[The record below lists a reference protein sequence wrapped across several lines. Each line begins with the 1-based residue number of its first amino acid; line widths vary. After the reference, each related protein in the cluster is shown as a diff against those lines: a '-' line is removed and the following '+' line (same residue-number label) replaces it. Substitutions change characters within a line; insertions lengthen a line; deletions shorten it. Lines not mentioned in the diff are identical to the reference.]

1 MDKKTLMP
9 REKLA
14 KYGVANLTDLEL
26 LRILVGSGN
35 KHVSAEQTSRQILK
49 MFKDRGSSI
58 TYDELSR
65 VQGMG
70 PAKTCE
76 IIALLELGKRY
87 LVPVDGPKIEST
99 EDAVRQLSNI
109 KYKKQEC
116 FVVMTLDGANRL
128 IDNVIV
134 FQGTLNQSLVHP
146 REIFAKALEDRAAKI
161 IVAHNHPSGNLE
173 PSKDD
178 IMITGKLKE
187 AGRIMGIDVLEH
199 IVVSKDGYQSI
210 DCV

>member
-1 MDKKTLMP
+1 MP

-49 MFKDRGSSI
+49 MLKDRGSSI
-58 TYDELSR
+58 TYEELFR

-99 EDAVRQLSNI
+99 EDAVRQLNNI
-109 KYKKQEC
+109 KY
-116 FVVMTLDGANRL
+116 
-128 IDNVIV
+128 
-134 FQGTLNQSLVHP
+134 
-146 REIFAKALEDRAAKI
+146 
-161 IVAHNHPSGNLE
+161 
-173 PSKDD
+173 
-178 IMITGKLKE
+178 
-187 AGRIMGIDVLEH
+187 
-199 IVVSKDGYQSI
+199 
-210 DCV
+210 